1 MTNTSFGE
9 PIVVCRGCFLYAFF
23 GGKKMKDR
31 TQPCIYYVCKDADCK
46 KGLVKV
52 DLKKCKNCPKY
63 KPRKATK
70 RPESV
75 KNKRQKD
82 KDRHDNWKE

>member
-1 MTNTSFGE
+1 MPLLE
-9 PIVVCRGCFLYAFF
+9 E
-23 GGKKMKDR
+23 KMKDR

-63 KPRKATK
+63 KPRKVTK

>member
-63 KPRKATK
+63 KPRKLTK
-70 RPESV
+70 KPESV